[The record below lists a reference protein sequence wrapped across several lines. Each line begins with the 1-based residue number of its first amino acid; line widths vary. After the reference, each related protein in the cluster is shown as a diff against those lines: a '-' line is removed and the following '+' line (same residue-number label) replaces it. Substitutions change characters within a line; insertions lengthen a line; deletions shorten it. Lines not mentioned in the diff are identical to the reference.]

1 MLSQKIL
8 TIPQSLSLAKLWF
21 KMVTVASDVV
31 KWLLLTMKEAESV
44 QICEEEGAHRIEE
57 SNDDCT
63 DSEDGEMCHYTSNR
77 KNINVLTK
85 KRPTERAVASVER
98 WQASGMWKEI
108 VEEGNEVSQEVI
120 EGVTLL
126 HIPHTTPMGLKNPEP
141 PPRRAKPET
150 KIRGRMLKL
159 SLRGCDHQFSI
170 LSSIKEKKNLNTGVF
185 AKYRSQY

>member
-63 DSEDGEMCHYTSNR
+63 DSEDGEMCHYTSNS
-77 KNINVLTK
+77 KNIY
-85 KRPTERAVASVER
+85 
-98 WQASGMWKEI
+98 EI
-108 VEEGNEVSQEVI
+108 VEEGNEVSQEVV

-159 SLRGCDHQFSI
+159 SSRGYEHQFSI
-170 LSSIKEKKNLNTGVF
+170 LSSIKEKENLNTGF
-185 AKYRSQY
+185 FEEYR